1 MKRLLN
7 CLMLLLFSTSVIAAV
22 DVDRACQANVEANT
36 QRAEWGLGLRQQME
50 QACVGQNL
58 RICSHP
64 YREAIIQQEQA
75 DAAALQETYRNQQ
88 LSPTTRYL
96 LDTAAR
102 QKTTAAYMA
111 LRGVDDTASQIA
123 QQIYQ
128 ECVNQLGMDMS
139 AALSGNSNAPSL
151 TPSCGNY
158 TGGDDQYRQRCCSPD
173 CYCDVYC
180 Q

>member
-7 CLMLLLFSTSVIAAV
+7 SLILLLFSTGVLAAV
-22 DVDRACQANVEANT
+22 DIERFCQSNVEANT
-36 QRAEWGLGLRQQME
+36 QRAQWGLELRQAME

-64 YREAIIQQEQA
+64 YRDAIIRQEQA
-75 DAAALQETYRNQQ
+75 DAAALQETYKNQRT
-88 LSPTTRYL
+88 SPTTRFL

-111 LRGVDDTASQIA
+111 LRGVDATAPQIA

-128 ECVNQLGMDMS
+128 ECINQLGMDMS
-139 AALSGNSNAPSL
+139 AALSGTSYAPSM
-151 TPSCGNY
+151 TPACGNY
-158 TGGDDQYRQRCCSPD
+158 AGGDDQYRQRCCTPD

>member
-1 MKRLLN
+1 MKRLLGY
-7 CLMLLLFSTSVIAAV
+7 LLLLMFSASVLAAV
-22 DVDRACQANVEANT
+22 DIERYCQSNVDANT
-36 QRAEWGLGLRQQME
+36 QRAQWGLDLRQEME

-64 YREAIIQQEQA
+64 YRDAIIRQEQV
-75 DAAALQETYRNQQ
+75 DAETLQETYKNQQ

-96 LDTAAR
+96 LDASAR

-111 LRGVDDTASQIA
+111 LRGVDATASQIA

-128 ECVNQLGMDMS
+128 ECVNQLGMDLS
-139 AALSGNSNAPSL
+139 AAISGTSYAPSM

-158 TGGDDQYRQRCCSPD
+158 AGGDDQYRQRCCTPD